1 MEAGEL
7 RQHLKRRGVHRYI
20 ICTARKNFVPPALD
34 VLRLHQER
42 QRHAPGVHRAA
53 NDQRTFSDEHRV
65 LRVGAVEELVLRQA
79 RIHVKLRGGKV

>member
-42 QRHAPGVHRAA
+42 QRHAARVHRATD
-53 NDQRTFSDEHRV
+53 DQRAFRDEHSV
-65 LRVGAVEELVLRQA
+65 FRVGAVEELILRQA
-79 RIHVKLRGGKV
+79 RVHVKLWGEKV